1 MTRSPVSAETGANQR
16 RRPTLGRRVGAR
28 SVGVRVED
36 RTVERDFDDTVR
48 AAPRPAEVPRGED
61 VEDTVARGAVPPVV
75 AEVLA
80 EVVAEVPPALVEPP
94 VPVARP
100 LPVVVEPI
108 VSEISVTPP
117 APVEPKPVFRVLF
130 PDGAE
135 VALDVTVYVGRKP
148 SIPRIHAGQE
158 PRLVTLASPGKEL
171 SATHLELK
179 VVGGAVVASDMRST
193 NGTVVQLPG
202 AAPRTLIRGESAVVV
217 PGTRIDLGDGA
228 VLDILPPPKA
238 GTP

>member
-1 MTRSPVSAETGANQR
+1 
-16 RRPTLGRRVGAR
+16 
-28 SVGVRVED
+28 VEPD
-36 RTVERDFDDTVR
+36 LDDTVR
-48 AAPRPAEVPRGED
+48 AAPRPREEARGVD
-61 VEDTVARGAVPPVV
+61 VEDTVARGSVP
-75 AEVLA
+75 
-80 EVVAEVPPALVEPP
+80 VPEGLPALVEPP
-94 VPVARP
+94 APVSRP
-100 LPVVVEPI
+100 LPVVVESP
-108 VSEISVTPP
+108 VPMVVPP
-117 APVEPKPVFRVLF
+117 APAMEPPPPHRVLF
-130 PDGAE
+130 ADGTE

-148 SIPRIHAGQE
+148 SIPRIHSGRE
-158 PRLVTLASPGKEL
+158 PRLVTLPSPGKEL

-228 VLDILPPPKA
+228 VLDILPPRKG